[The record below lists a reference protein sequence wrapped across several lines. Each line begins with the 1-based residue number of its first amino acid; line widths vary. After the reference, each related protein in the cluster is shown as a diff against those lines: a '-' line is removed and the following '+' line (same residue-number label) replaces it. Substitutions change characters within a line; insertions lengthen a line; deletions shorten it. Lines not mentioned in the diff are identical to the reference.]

1 MNRPTRI
8 EPLRLPDGRVITP
21 NPPTGGSWSTTA
33 DGALVPRDQ
42 ATADRAGL
50 DWVETVPMPA
60 AAPAPAAV
68 KPAAAPA
75 VVTPSAAPAPVA
87 VATK

>member
-21 NPPTGGSWSTTA
+21 NPPTGGSWATTD
-33 DGALVPRDQ
+33 DGALVPRDH

-50 DWVETVPMPA
+50 DWVEPVPMPA
-60 AAPAPAAV
+60 AAPAPAPAPV
-68 KPAAAPA
+68 KPA
-75 VVTPSAAPAPVA
+75 VTPSAAPAPVA
-87 VATK
+87 AATK